1 MSRLEAILAQPLIY
15 RLWQAPFAGRKLAP
29 VLACNDLRRV
39 RRVLDVACGPGTNAP
54 AFAHADYVGVDLNER
69 YVESARRRHQGRFV
83 AADALRWST
92 EATEQFDFI
101 LVNSFLHHLDDRS
114 VRALLAKLCARLAP
128 GGTLHILELV
138 LPPSRGVARRL
149 ARADRGKYARP
160 LDAWRRLFQEPLRL
174 DRFEPYTLSAFG
186 VPLWEMVYGRGSARR

>member
-1 MSRLEAILAQPLIY
+1 MSRLDAIMAQPLVY
-15 RLWQAPFAGRKLAP
+15 RLWQAPFAARKLAP
-29 VLACNDLRRV
+29 VLACNDLRGI

-54 AFAHADYVGVDLNER
+54 AFAHADYVGVDLNGR
-69 YVESARRRHQGRFV
+69 YLESARRRHRGRFV
-83 AADALRWST
+83 AADAIRWLT

-101 LVNSFLHHLDDRS
+101 LVNSFLHHLDDEA
-114 VRALLAKLCARLAP
+114 VRALLASLRARLAP

-138 LPPSRGVARRL
+138 LPPSRGVARTL

-160 LDAWRRLFQEPLRL
+160 LEAWRSLFQEAVRL

-186 VPLWEMVYGRGSARR
+186 VPLWEMVYGMGRAP